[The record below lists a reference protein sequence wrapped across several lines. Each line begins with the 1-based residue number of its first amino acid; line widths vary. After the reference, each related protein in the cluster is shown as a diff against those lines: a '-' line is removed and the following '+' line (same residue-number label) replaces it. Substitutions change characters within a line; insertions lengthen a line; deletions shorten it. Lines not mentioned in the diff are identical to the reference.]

1 MSNTPGE
8 VSLEQFVAYDLSDT
22 LSLMDGQTAADN
34 SRDHASEKSSSGMFF
49 ELLKDYFINS
59 EEKWIAWLLL
69 VGIIITVV
77 VIVGLTAAFAWWSTG
92 FWAVLV
98 AKAMIPFL
106 ISIGQFA
113 LLVSAFTAMQVLKNY
128 LVCKLSILWRNWL
141 TNSIIDKLFNSETN
155 YLDLKRFSDVV
166 DNIAQ
171 RIQEDV
177 KSFVELTLNLA
188 TDFLRSTLTLATF
201 IGSLWVAGGAFSFVF
216 SGVAITIPGFLVW
229 VALAVAGLATVA
241 TYFIGKSLATTNQM
255 AEQTEADLRQ
265 DLEQVNEEAENIA
278 EEHAEHYYKKNLE
291 HDVDNLNEIANKK
304 LNAQSKLV
312 AFQSFYMQISTIL
325 PYLLA
330 APLYFTGVIA
340 LEALT
345 QIGMSFGQV
354 SSSLSWFVES
364 YENLGKLQTSVN
376 RIFGLQ
382 QAFEKEGLAANSK
395 SIIRTD
401 RDKESINIKQLS
413 IMKPQISSTQYMM
426 RNLNLKLVPGEHVL
440 FKAPSGLGKSTL
452 FKAISGTW
460 KYGTGKIKVPAN
472 KSMFFL
478 PQKPTL
484 PNDTLSAVLAYPE
497 AAGTYDD
504 DKCIEALHAVGGM
517 DDFIPMLHE
526 KRAWS
531 KELSGGQQ
539 QRISFARALLK
550 KPDWLFLDEAT
561 SALDE
566 DSERHVYSVIK
577 TLKDTTI
584 VSIAHRSTVEKHH
597 TKIAHLKVNEDREVA
612 VDFDYPG
619 LN

>member
-1 MSNTPGE
+1 MTNTPGA
-8 VSLEQFVAYDLSDT
+8 VSIDQFADYDISDNV
-22 LSLMDGQTAADN
+22 LPLDGQTTAEN
-34 SRDHASEKSSSGMFF
+34 SCHQESKKSSPGQIL

-69 VGIIITVV
+69 VGIIISVV
-77 VIVGLTAAFAWWSTG
+77 AVVGLTAAFTWWSTG
-92 FWAVLV
+92 FWAVLA
-98 AKAMIPFL
+98 AKAMVPFL

-128 LVCKLSILWRNWL
+128 LVGKLSILWRNWL
-141 TNSIIDKLFNSETN
+141 TNKIIDKLFNSETN

-188 TDFLRSTLTLATF
+188 SDFLRSTLTLATF
-201 IGSLWVAGGAFSFVF
+201 IGSLWVAGGAFSFVI
-216 SGVAITIPGFLVW
+216 SGMAITIPGFLVW
-229 VALAVAGLATVA
+229 VALAVAGLATIA
-241 TYFIGKSLATTNQM
+241 TYFIGKSLATTNQL

-278 EEHAEHYYKKNLE
+278 EEHAEHYYKKNLD
-291 HDVDNLNEIANKK
+291 HDVDNINDIANKK
-304 LNAQSKLV
+304 LNTQSWLV
-312 AFQSFYMQISTIL
+312 AFQSFYMQMSTIL
-325 PYLLA
+325 PYLFA
-330 APLYFTGVIA
+330 APLYFTGVIP
-340 LEALT
+340 LEALM

-364 YENLGKLQTSVN
+364 YENIGKLQTSVN
-376 RIFGLQ
+376 RIFELEK
-382 QAFEKEGLAANSK
+382 AFEKDSLEANSK
-395 SIIRTD
+395 SIIRAD

-440 FKAPSGLGKSTL
+440 LKAPSGVGKSTL
-452 FKAISGTW
+452 FKAISGAW
-460 KYGTGKIKVPAN
+460 AYGTGKIKVPAN

-484 PNDTLSAVLAYPE
+484 PNDTLRAVLAYPE
-497 AAGTYDD
+497 IAGTYDD
-504 DKCIEALHAVGGM
+504 IKCVAALKAVGGM

-566 DSERHVYSVIK
+566 ESQDHVYSVLK
-577 TLKDTTI
+577 TLEKTTI